1 MSTNIDNIKLSFAEP
16 ITKGWGTVAYRVRAF
31 DSLGACSEY
40 VTSAVRTVNNNTA
53 PVITCSS
60 PNGSDLGLQ
69 NDGFSVVYSVSDV
82 DGDSVTVTE
91 AVDGVPLRTLHAVLG
106 ESYAVELTGL
116 DFMRVLNGAH
126 TLTITASDGIAS
138 TVHTLTFS
146 KLVTAASVTLEAPMP
161 ADAPITLC
169 VLSVAGS
176 IPLDADYSVKVTNNG
191 NDPEPV
197 WEDCTAA
204 VKNGVNHVFAN
215 ETAENGFAFNFR
227 VEVERGASGLG
238 GYITSVQGGF
248 Q

>member
-1 MSTNIDNIKLSFAEP
+1 
-16 ITKGWGTVAYRVRAF
+16 
-31 DSLGACSEY
+31 
-40 VTSAVRTVNNNTA
+40 
-53 PVITCSS
+53 
-60 PNGSDLGLQ
+60 
-69 NDGFSVVYSVSDV
+69 
-82 DGDSVTVTE
+82 
-91 AVDGVPLRTLHAVLG
+91 
-106 ESYAVELTGL
+106 
-116 DFMRVLNGAH
+116 
-126 TLTITASDGIAS
+126 
-138 TVHTLTFS
+138 
-146 KLVTAASVTLEAPMP
+146 MP